1 MWNLVKRT
9 KETSSVEFRP
19 ATPDDAKVASR
30 LLFDT
35 FPRKATYIIGL
46 GSEERAK
53 KILAKL
59 FALSGHRLSYEH
71 TELALCDGK
80 VIGLLTSFPGT
91 ILSKLERKLVLSLLG
106 QYRWRGKIALIRRG
120 LPLVFIKE
128 ATKDAYFLS
137 NIAVKKMYRGRG
149 YGAQILKYLEVQAKE
164 SKFTKVSLMVD
175 IDNQGARQF
184 YEQAGF
190 KVKALHL
197 ESNKRVKQ
205 LGPGSARMEK
215 ILDETNADDADK

>member
-1 MWNLVKRT
+1 MWHLVKRT
-9 KETSSVEFRP
+9 KESSSIEFRQ
-19 ATPDDAKVASR
+19 ATPNDAKVASR

-53 KILAKL
+53 KILARI

-71 TELALCDGK
+71 TELALSDGK
-80 VIGLLTSFPGT
+80 VIGLLNSFPGA
-91 ILSKLERKLVLSLLG
+91 ILGRLERKLVLYLLK

-128 ATKDAYFLS
+128 AANDAYFLS
-137 NIAVKKMYRGRG
+137 NIAVKKIYRGKG
-149 YGAQILKYLEVQAKE
+149 FGAQILRHVEVRARKSQLKIL
-164 SKFTKVSLMVD
+164 SLMVD
-175 IDNQGARQF
+175 IDNQGARRF
-184 YEQAGF
+184 YAQEGY

-205 LGPGSARMEK
+205 LGPGTARMEK
-215 ILDETNADDADK
+215 ILDGMFGDGVDK